1 MHPRFPSLATW
12 LMVST
17 ATPLLAKDYYMA
29 PDGKDTNA
37 GSFAA
42 PFATILRSQQ
52 SAGPG
57 DTVFIRGGTYKM
69 SEAQITQRTRNRAL
83 VIVLSNSGTPG
94 KPINYFAYQEEQPVF
109 DFSEVKPSGMRVTAF
124 HVSGSGNHLKGISVI
139 GVQVTI
145 TTHTQSICFDNE
157 GNDNVYEALQM
168 HDGQAIGLWLGRGS
182 NNLVLNCDA

>member
-69 SEAQITQRTRNRAL
+69 SEAQITRQTDQLLRLSGGTAGLRFQRGQTKRNA
-83 VIVLSNSGTPG
+83 G
-94 KPINYFAYQEEQPVF
+94 
-109 DFSEVKPSGMRVTAF
+109 DRVPR
-124 HVSGSGNHLKGISVI
+124 
-139 GVQVTI
+139 QR
-145 TTHTQSICFDNE
+145 
-157 GNDNVYEALQM
+157 
-168 HDGQAIGLWLGRGS
+168 LG
-182 NNLVLNCDA
+182 